1 VKTALKSL
9 RFQSAWGICVSIS
22 LTLVFCGATGCGRKV
37 PLNAR
42 AITGPARSQPESLA
56 EVEEHIR
63 RFCGDCHA
71 VPQPESFPRDRWAEE
86 VRIGYQQYV
95 RSGRDDLTPP
105 PIAEVVAYY
114 RKRAPDKLVFH
125 LPQDSAQKLPLS
137 FRREDVD
144 WEERPRVAP
153 AVSGLA
159 YHKLPGSDQP
169 WLVISD
175 MATGTITALNIRS
188 RQSRVLA
195 RLQFPCRIE
204 PCDLE
209 GNGRVGFVVAELGS
223 FFAMDHHDGKV
234 IWLRPE
240 EIGVEFRVI
249 PLAEGLGRV
258 ADVRVADFDCDGD
271 PDVLVA
277 EFGHYRTGGIL
288 LLENE
293 TTKEGQLRFVPHRLD
308 HRPGTIHIPV
318 TDLNADGR
326 PDFVALISNEW
337 EAVEWFVNLG
347 NNRFLCRP
355 LWRGPDLTFGS
366 SGLELVDLDGDGD
379 TDILFT
385 NGDSFDNLY
394 ANPSHG
400 VQWLENRNPESPE
413 GFHYHRLL
421 DWPGA
426 YRAMTGDL
434 DGDGD
439 LDIVASAWLPK
450 SVRPQELQRMEIPS
464 LIILEQKPGPT
475 FSCHLIDRSWPQFPI
490 LLLAD
495 LDEDGDLDIV
505 AGRHSGLDGGAS
517 DVAAPLCVYWNE
529 MKSVAGSARQR

>member
-1 VKTALKSL
+1 M
-9 RFQSAWGICVSIS
+9 
-22 LTLVFCGATGCGRKV
+22 
-37 PLNAR
+37 
-42 AITGPARSQPESLA
+42 
-56 EVEEHIR
+56 EEHIR

-71 VPQPESFPRDRWAEE
+71 VPRPESFPRDRWAEE

-105 PIAEVVAYY
+105 PIAEVIAYY
-114 RKRAPDKLVFH
+114 RERAPEKLEFH
-125 LPQDSAQKLPLS
+125 LPQDSQQKLPIS
-137 FRREDVD
+137 FRQEDVD
-144 WEERPRVAP
+144 WEGRPRVAP

-159 YHKLPGSDQP
+159 YHRLPDSDKP
-169 WLVISD
+169 WLIISD
-175 MATGTITALNIRS
+175 MATGTITALDMKS
-188 RQSRVLA
+188 RESRVLA

-209 GNGRVGFVVAELGS
+209 RTGRVGFVVAELGS

-234 IWLRPE
+234 VWLRPE
-240 EIGVEFRVI
+240 EKGPQFRVI
-249 PLAEGLGRV
+249 PLAENLGRV
-258 ADVRVADFDCDGD
+258 ADVRVADFDGDGD
-271 PDVLVA
+271 LDVLAA

-293 TTKEGQLRFVPHRLD
+293 STKEGALRFVPHRLD
-308 HRPGTIHIPV
+308 QRPGTIHVPV
-318 TDLNADGR
+318 TDLNTDGR

-337 EAVEWFVNLG
+337 EVVEWFVSLG

-355 LWRGPDLTFGS
+355 IWRAPDLTFGS

-379 TDILFT
+379 IDILFT

-400 VQWLENRNPESPE
+400 VQWLENRNADSPE

-426 YRAMTGDL
+426 YRAVTGDL

-450 SVRPQELQRMEIPS
+450 SVRPQELQQMEMPS
-464 LIILEQKPGPT
+464 LIILEQEPGTT
-475 FSCHLIDRSWPQFPI
+475 FSCHIVDKIWPQFPVI
-490 LLLAD
+490 LLAD
-495 LDEDGDLDIV
+495 LDGDGDLDIV
-505 AGRHSGLDGGAS
+505 AGRHSGLDAGRS
-517 DVAAPLCVYWNE
+517 DVTAPLRVYWNE
-529 MKSVAGSARQR
+529 MKSVAEPARHP